1 MCGGITMT
9 KVLINEQLLEE
20 HDAKVPYNDR
30 GYVFGDGIYEYVR
43 IYDNHLFTAKPH
55 FERLL
60 RSAAEI
66 GLDLKHD
73 VDSIIELVQELIN
86 ANGVVNG
93 GVYIQV
99 TRGAAPRDHA
109 FPTPSVEANIMA
121 FTKSYDRPYKQLEE
135 GINAVTTEDVRWL
148 RCDIKSLNLLGNV
161 LAKELATKYNAK
173 EAIQHRGDI
182 VTEGSSS
189 NVYVIKDGEIYTHPT
204 NNYILNGI
212 TRRVIKSIAEEKQ
225 IPFNEETFT
234 LDFLENA
241 DEIIVSS
248 TSIEVTPVIKLN
260 GNPVGDGQVGP
271 ITKELQEGFN
281 RYIDTVS
288 S

>member
-1 MCGGITMT
+1 MT

-43 IYDNHLFTAKPH
+43 IYDNHLFTARPH

-121 FTKSYDRPYKQLEE
+121 FTKTYDRPYKQLEE

-189 NVYVIKDGEIYTHPT
+189 NVYAIKDGEIYTHPT

-234 LDFLENA
+234 LDFLANA

-260 GNPVGDGQVGP
+260 GNSVGDGQVGP

>member
-1 MCGGITMT
+1 MT

-20 HDAKVPYNDR
+20 HDAMVPYNDR

-43 IYDNHLFTAKPH
+43 IYDNHLFTARPH

>member
-1 MCGGITMT
+1 MT

-20 HDAKVPYNDR
+20 NDAKVPYNDR

-43 IYDNHLFTAKPH
+43 IYDNHLFTARPH

-121 FTKSYDRPYKQLEE
+121 FTKTYDRPYKQLEE

-189 NVYVIKDGEIYTHPT
+189 NVYAIKDGEIYTHPT

-234 LDFLENA
+234 LDFLAKA

>member
-1 MCGGITMT
+1 MMT
-9 KVLINEQLLEE
+9 KVLINEHLVDEQ
-20 HDAKVPYNDR
+20 DAKVPYNDR
-30 GYVFGDGIYEYVR
+30 GYVFGDGIYEYIR
-43 IYDNHLFTAKPH
+43 TYNNNIFTAKPH

-60 RSAAEI
+60 RSAKEI
-66 GLDLKHD
+66 GLELKYN
-73 VDSIIELVQELIN
+73 VDELTELIQELLA

-109 FPTPSVEANIMA
+109 FPTPSVEANVMA
-121 FTKSYDRPYKQLEE
+121 FTKTYERPYKLLEE
-135 GINAVTTEDVRWL
+135 GINAITTENIRWL

-161 LAKELATKYNAK
+161 LAKERAVKYNAQ

-189 NVYVIKDGEIYTHPT
+189 NVYAIKAGEIYTHPV

-212 TRRVIKSIAEEKQ
+212 TRMVIKDIAEEKG
-225 IPFNEETFT
+225 IPFNEGTYT
-234 LDFLENA
+234 VDFLRNA

-248 TSIEVTPVIKLN
+248 TSIEVMPVVKLD
-260 GNPVGDGQVGP
+260 GEQVGDGEVGP
-271 ITKELQEGFN
+271 ITKSLQEGFN
-281 RYIDTVS
+281 SYIDTDS
-288 S
+288 

>member
-1 MCGGITMT
+1 MT
-9 KVLINEQLLEE
+9 KVLINEKLVDEQ
-20 HDAKVPYNDR
+20 DANVPYNDR
-30 GYVFGDGIYEYVR
+30 GYVFGDGIYEYIRV
-43 IYDNHLFTAKPH
+43 YDNNVFTAKEH

-60 RSAAEI
+60 RSAKEI
-66 GLDLKHD
+66 GLELKYN
-73 VDSIIELVQELIN
+73 VDELTELVQELLST
-86 ANGVVNG
+86 NGIVIG

-121 FTKSYDRPYKQLEE
+121 FTKSYDRPYKLLEE
-135 GINAVTTEDVRWL
+135 GINAITTEDIRWL

-161 LAKELATKYNAK
+161 LAKEYATKYNAQ

-189 NVYVIKDGEIYTHPT
+189 NVYAIKNGEIYTHPV

-212 TRRVIKSIAEEKQ
+212 TRMVIKSVAEEKD
-225 IPFNEETFT
+225 IPFNEEVFT
-234 LDFLENA
+234 LDFLKNA

-248 TSIEVTPVIKLN
+248 TSIEVMPVVKLN
-260 GNPVGDGQVGP
+260 GENVGDGEVGS
-271 ITKELQEGFN
+271 ITKSLQEGFN
-281 RYIDTVS
+281 RYIDTHS
-288 S
+288 

>member
-43 IYDNHLFTAKPH
+43 IYDNHLFTARPH

-121 FTKSYDRPYKQLEE
+121 FTKTYDRPYKQLEE

-189 NVYVIKDGEIYTHPT
+189 NVYAIKDGEIYTHPT

-234 LDFLENA
+234 LDFLANA

-260 GNPVGDGQVGP
+260 GNSVGDGQVGP

>member
-30 GYVFGDGIYEYVR
+30 GYVFGDGVYEYVR
-43 IYDNHLFTAKPH
+43 IYDNHLFTARPH

>member
-1 MCGGITMT
+1 MT

-43 IYDNHLFTAKPH
+43 IYDNHLFTARPH

-260 GNPVGDGQVGP
+260 GNPVGDGQV
-271 ITKELQEGFN
+271 
-281 RYIDTVS
+281 
-288 S
+288 

>member
-1 MCGGITMT
+1 MT

-43 IYDNHLFTAKPH
+43 IYDNHLFTARPH

>member
-1 MCGGITMT
+1 MT
-9 KVLINEQLLEE
+9 KVLINEKLVDEQ
-20 HDAKVPYNDR
+20 DANVPYNDR
-30 GYVFGDGIYEYVR
+30 GYVFGDGIYEYIRV
-43 IYDNHLFTAKPH
+43 YNNNVFTAREH

-60 RSAAEI
+60 RSAKEI
-66 GLDLKHD
+66 GLELKYN
-73 VDSIIELVQELIN
+73 VDELTELIQELLSTNSI
-86 ANGVVNG
+86 VNG

-121 FTKSYDRPYKQLEE
+121 FTKSYDRPYKLLEE
-135 GINAVTTEDVRWL
+135 GINAITTEDIRWL

-161 LAKELATKYNAK
+161 LAKEYATKYNAQ

-189 NVYVIKDGEIYTHPT
+189 NVYAIKDGEIYTHPV

-212 TRRVIKSIAEEKQ
+212 TRMVIKSVAEDKG
-225 IPFNEETFT
+225 IPFNEEVFT
-234 LDFLENA
+234 LDFLKDA

-248 TSIEVTPVIKLN
+248 TSIEVMPVVKLDGEN
-260 GNPVGDGQVGP
+260 VGDGKVGS
-271 ITKELQEGFN
+271 ITKSLQEGFN
-281 RYIDTVS
+281 RYIDTHS
-288 S
+288 

>member
-1 MCGGITMT
+1 MMT
-9 KVLINEQLLEE
+9 KVLINEHLVDEQ
-20 HDAKVPYNDR
+20 DAKVPYNDR
-30 GYVFGDGIYEYVR
+30 GYVFGDGIYEYIR
-43 IYDNHLFTAKPH
+43 TYNNNIFTAKPH

-60 RSAAEI
+60 RSAKEI
-66 GLDLKHD
+66 GLELKYN
-73 VDSIIELVQELIN
+73 VDELTELIQELLA

-109 FPTPSVEANIMA
+109 FPTPSVEANVMA
-121 FTKSYDRPYKQLEE
+121 FTKTYERPYKLLEE
-135 GINAVTTEDVRWL
+135 GINAITTEDIRWL

-161 LAKELATKYNAK
+161 LAKERAVKYNAQ

-189 NVYVIKDGEIYTHPT
+189 NVYAIKAGEIYTHPV

-212 TRRVIKSIAEEKQ
+212 TRMVIKDIAEEKG
-225 IPFNEETFT
+225 IPFNEGTFT
-234 LDFLENA
+234 LDFLRNA

-248 TSIEVTPVIKLN
+248 TSIEVMPVVKLD
-260 GNPVGDGQVGP
+260 GEQVGDGEVGP
-271 ITKELQEGFN
+271 ITKSLQEGFN
-281 RYIDTVS
+281 SYIDTDS
-288 S
+288 

>member
-1 MCGGITMT
+1 MT
-9 KVLINEQLLEE
+9 KVLINEHLVDEQ
-20 HDAKVPYNDR
+20 DAKVPYNDR
-30 GYVFGDGIYEYVR
+30 GYVFGDGIYEYIR
-43 IYDNHLFTAKPH
+43 TYNNNIFTAKPH

-60 RSAAEI
+60 RSAKEI
-66 GLDLKHD
+66 GLELKYN
-73 VDSIIELVQELIN
+73 VDELTELIQELLA

-109 FPTPSVEANIMA
+109 FPTPSVEANVMA
-121 FTKSYDRPYKQLEE
+121 FTKTYERPYKLLEE
-135 GINAVTTEDVRWL
+135 GINAITTEDIRWL

-161 LAKELATKYNAK
+161 LAKERAVKYNAQ

-189 NVYVIKDGEIYTHPT
+189 NVYAIKAGEIYTHPV

-212 TRRVIKSIAEEKQ
+212 TRMVIKDIAEEKG
-225 IPFNEETFT
+225 IPFNEGTYT
-234 LDFLENA
+234 VDFLRNA

-248 TSIEVTPVIKLN
+248 TSIEVMPVVKLD
-260 GNPVGDGQVGP
+260 GEQVGDGEVGS
-271 ITKELQEGFN
+271 ITKSLQEGFN
-281 RYIDTVS
+281 SYIDTDS
-288 S
+288 

>member
-1 MCGGITMT
+1 MT
-9 KVLINEQLLEE
+9 KVLINEKLVDEQ
-20 HDAKVPYNDR
+20 DANVPYNDR
-30 GYVFGDGIYEYVR
+30 GYVFGDGIYEYIRV
-43 IYDNHLFTAKPH
+43 YDNNVFTAKEH

-60 RSAAEI
+60 RSAKEI
-66 GLDLKHD
+66 GLELKHN
-73 VDSIIELVQELIN
+73 VDELTELVQELLST
-86 ANGVVNG
+86 NGIVNG

-121 FTKSYDRPYKQLEE
+121 FTKSYDRPYKLLEE
-135 GINAVTTEDVRWL
+135 GINAITTEDIRWL

-161 LAKELATKYNAK
+161 LAKEYATKYNAQ

-189 NVYVIKDGEIYTHPT
+189 NVYAIKNGEIYTHPV

-212 TRRVIKSIAEEKQ
+212 TRMVIKSVAEEKD
-225 IPFNEETFT
+225 IPFNEEVFT
-234 LDFLENA
+234 LDFLKNA

-248 TSIEVTPVIKLN
+248 TSIEVMPVVKLN
-260 GNPVGDGQVGP
+260 GENVGNGEVGS
-271 ITKELQEGFN
+271 ITKSLQEGFN
-281 RYIDTVS
+281 RYIDTHS
-288 S
+288 

>member
-1 MCGGITMT
+1 MT
-9 KVLINEQLLEE
+9 KVLINEKLVDEQ
-20 HDAKVPYNDR
+20 DANVPYNDR
-30 GYVFGDGIYEYVR
+30 GYVFGDGIYEYIRV
-43 IYDNHLFTAKPH
+43 YDNNVFTAKEH

-60 RSAAEI
+60 RSAKEI
-66 GLDLKHD
+66 GLELKYN
-73 VDSIIELVQELIN
+73 VDELTELVQELLST
-86 ANGVVNG
+86 NGIVNG

-121 FTKSYDRPYKQLEE
+121 FTKSYDRPYKLLEE
-135 GINAVTTEDVRWL
+135 GINAITTEDIRWL

-161 LAKELATKYNAK
+161 LAKEYATKYNAQ

-189 NVYVIKDGEIYTHPT
+189 NVYAIKNGEMYTHPV

-212 TRRVIKSIAEEKQ
+212 TRMVIKSVAEEKD
-225 IPFNEETFT
+225 IPFNEEVFT
-234 LDFLENA
+234 LDFLKNA

-248 TSIEVTPVIKLN
+248 TSIEVMPVVKLN
-260 GNPVGDGQVGP
+260 GENVGNGEVGS
-271 ITKELQEGFN
+271 ITKSLQEGFN
-281 RYIDTVS
+281 RYIDTHS
-288 S
+288 

>member
-1 MCGGITMT
+1 MT
-9 KVLINEQLLEE
+9 KVLINEKLVDEQ
-20 HDAKVPYNDR
+20 DANVPYNDR
-30 GYVFGDGIYEYVR
+30 GYVFGDGIYEYIRV
-43 IYDNHLFTAKPH
+43 YNNNVFTAREH

-60 RSAAEI
+60 RSAKEI
-66 GLDLKHD
+66 GLELKYN
-73 VDSIIELVQELIN
+73 VDELTELIQELLSTNSI
-86 ANGVVNG
+86 VNG

-121 FTKSYDRPYKQLEE
+121 FTKSYDRPYKLLEE
-135 GINAVTTEDVRWL
+135 GINAITTEDIRWL

-161 LAKELATKYNAK
+161 LAKEYATKYNAQ

-189 NVYVIKDGEIYTHPT
+189 NVYAIKDGEIYTHPV

-212 TRRVIKSIAEEKQ
+212 TRMVIKSVAEDKG
-225 IPFNEETFT
+225 IPFNEEVFT
-234 LDFLENA
+234 LDFLKGA

-248 TSIEVTPVIKLN
+248 TSIEVMPVVKLDGEN
-260 GNPVGDGQVGP
+260 VGDGKVGS
-271 ITKELQEGFN
+271 ITKSLQEGFN
-281 RYIDTVS
+281 RYIDTHS
-288 S
+288 

>member
-30 GYVFGDGIYEYVR
+30 GHVFGDGIYEYVR
-43 IYDNHLFTAKPH
+43 IYDNHLFTARPH

>member
-1 MCGGITMT
+1 MNKTQESLTTTEAMFS
-9 KVLINEQLLEE
+9 
-20 HDAKVPYNDR
+20 A
-30 GYVFGDGIYEYVR
+30 GIYEYIR
-43 IYDNHLFTAKPH
+43 TYNNNIFTAKPH

-60 RSAAEI
+60 RSAKEI
-66 GLDLKHD
+66 GLDLKYN
-73 VDSIIELVQELIN
+73 VDELTELVQELLA

-109 FPTPSVEANIMA
+109 FPTPSVEANVMA
-121 FTKSYDRPYKQLEE
+121 FTKTYERPYKLLEE
-135 GINAVTTEDVRWL
+135 GINAITTEDIRWL

-161 LAKELATKYNAK
+161 LAKESAVKYNAQ

-189 NVYVIKDGEIYTHPT
+189 NVYAIKGGEIYTHPV

-212 TRRVIKSIAEEKQ
+212 TRMVIKDIAEAKG
-225 IPFNEETFT
+225 IPFNEGTFT
-234 LDFLENA
+234 VDFLRNA

-248 TSIEVTPVIKLN
+248 TSIEVMPVIKLD
-260 GNPVGDGQVGP
+260 GEFVGEGKVGP
-271 ITKELQEGFN
+271 ITKSLQEGFN
-281 RYIDTVS
+281 RYIDADS
-288 S
+288 

>member
-1 MCGGITMT
+1 MT

>member
-1 MCGGITMT
+1 MT
-9 KVLINEQLLEE
+9 KVLINEKLVDEQ
-20 HDAKVPYNDR
+20 DANVPYNDR
-30 GYVFGDGIYEYVR
+30 GYVFGDGIYEYIRV
-43 IYDNHLFTAKPH
+43 YDNNVFTAKEH

-60 RSAAEI
+60 RSAKEI
-66 GLDLKHD
+66 GLELKYN
-73 VDSIIELVQELIN
+73 VDELTELIQELLSTN
-86 ANGVVNG
+86 NVVNG

-121 FTKSYDRPYKQLEE
+121 FTKSYDRPYKLLEE
-135 GINAVTTEDVRWL
+135 GINAITIEDIRWL

-161 LAKELATKYNAK
+161 LAKEYATKYNAQ

-189 NVYVIKDGEIYTHPT
+189 NVYAIKNGEIYTHPV

-212 TRRVIKSIAEEKQ
+212 TRMVIKSVAEDKG
-225 IPFNEETFT
+225 IPFNEEVFT
-234 LDFLENA
+234 LDFLKNA

-248 TSIEVTPVIKLN
+248 TSIEVMPVVKLDGEN
-260 GNPVGDGQVGP
+260 VGDGEVGS
-271 ITKELQEGFN
+271 ITKSLQEGFN
-281 RYIDTVS
+281 RYIDTHS
-288 S
+288 

>member
-1 MCGGITMT
+1 MT
-9 KVLINEQLLEE
+9 KVLINEHLVDEQ
-20 HDAKVPYNDR
+20 DAKVPYNDR
-30 GYVFGDGIYEYVR
+30 GYVFGDGIYEYIR
-43 IYDNHLFTAKPH
+43 TYNNNIFTAKPH

-60 RSAAEI
+60 RSAKEI
-66 GLDLKHD
+66 GLELKYN
-73 VDSIIELVQELIN
+73 VDELTELIQELLA

-109 FPTPSVEANIMA
+109 FPTPSVEANVMA
-121 FTKSYDRPYKQLEE
+121 FTKTYERPYKLLEE
-135 GINAVTTEDVRWL
+135 GINAITTEDIRWL

-161 LAKELATKYNAK
+161 LAKERAVKYNAQ

-189 NVYVIKDGEIYTHPT
+189 NVYAIKAGEIYTHPV

-212 TRRVIKSIAEEKQ
+212 TRMVIKDIAEEKG
-225 IPFNEETFT
+225 IPFNEGTFT
-234 LDFLENA
+234 LDFLRNA

-248 TSIEVTPVIKLN
+248 TSIEVMPVVKLD
-260 GNPVGDGQVGP
+260 GEQVGDGEVGP
-271 ITKELQEGFN
+271 ITKSLQEGFN
-281 RYIDTVS
+281 SYIDTDS
-288 S
+288 